1 MHSIS
6 KSQQKLINSLK
17 YKKYRHK
24 NGLFVVEGIKVIK
37 EFLNSSYELEQLYSI
52 ADIFSIKNKSI
63 NIINPDNLKKVSFLN
78 SPQVALAVFK
88 IKNYKPLKIKTL
100 TLALDGVRDPGNLGT
115 IIRMCD
121 WFGIKKIICS
131 EDTVDCYNP
140 KVVQASMGSLT
151 RVKVYYDSLKEVLE
165 QAHLPIY
172 AADMNG
178 QSIYTSKIE
187 QKAILLMG
195 SESHGI
201 SNELQKLVDKTLS
214 IPQFGKHQDTE
225 SLNVA
230 MATSIMLSEIK
241 RQSIEM

>member
-37 EFLNSSYELEQLYSI
+37 EFLNSSYELEQLFSI
-52 ADIFSIKNKSI
+52 ADIFSIKNKSVH
-63 NIINPDNLKKVSFLN
+63 IINPDDLKKLSFLS

-88 IKNYKPLKIKTL
+88 IKNNKPLKIKTL

-151 RVKVYYDSLKEVLE
+151 RVKVYYDNLKKVLE
-165 QAHLPIY
+165 QTQLPIY

-178 QSIYTSKIE
+178 QSIYTSDIE
-187 QKAILLMG
+187 QKVILLMG

-201 SNELQKLVDKTLS
+201 SSELQKLVDQTLS

-241 RQSIEM
+241 RQSIET